1 MKKEQ
6 FIIKNS
12 AGLKL
17 KGELVNYQPGREV
30 VTLVHGFGGFM
41 KEPQF
46 LFLKKYFVWHG
57 YAVCAFD
64 FTNSLGRSQRD
75 FSSIRYETFQEELRL
90 VFNWL
95 KSRGVKHTFA
105 VGHSMGG
112 GLLLEYLAN
121 DNKSSH
127 FISKAALINP
137 FLSGS
142 RPQADL
148 DKRHKWVI
156 RNGEKFFVLKRWFKK
171 LKVPYEY
178 FNRLKS
184 YDLMPLAIQVS
195 SPVLFI
201 VGNLDK
207 TTLAGYSEEFA
218 DQLMV
223 EKRIV
228 KYDNFGHTF
237 FHKSAVKL
245 LPEIS
250 LEIYKWFYSHE

>member
-6 FIIKNS
+6 FIILNS

-17 KGELVNYQPGREV
+17 KGELVNYMPGREV

-46 LFLKKYFVWHG
+46 LFLKQYFVWHG

-64 FTNSLGRSQRD
+64 FTNSLGRSQHD
-75 FSSIRYETFQEELRL
+75 ISSIRYECFQEELRS
-90 VFNWL
+90 VFGWL
-95 KSRGVKHTFA
+95 KYRGINKIFA

-121 DNKSSH
+121 ENKTTR
-127 FISKAALINP
+127 FITKVALINP
-137 FLSGS
+137 FLKGD
-142 RPQADL
+142 RPQTVL
-148 DKRHKWVI
+148 DRKHKWI
-156 RNGEKFFVLKRWFKK
+156 IKNGEKFFVLRRWFKK

-184 YDLMPLAIQVS
+184 YDLMSLAIEVS
-195 SPVLFI
+195 SPVMFI
-201 VGNLDK
+201 LGNLDK
-207 TTLAGYSEEFA
+207 TTPAGFAEEFSS
-218 DQLMV
+218 QVMV
-223 EKRIV
+223 EKKV
-228 KYDNFGHTF
+228 LKYDRLGHTF
-237 FHKSAVKL
+237 FHKSAVEL

-250 LEIYKWFYSHE
+250 LEIYKWFQNNE

>member
-1 MKKEQ
+1 MTKEK
-6 FIIKNS
+6 FIILNS

-17 KGELVNYQPGREV
+17 KGEMVNYQPGREV

-95 KSRGVKHTFA
+95 KSRGVKNTFA

-112 GLLLEYLAN
+112 GLILEYLAN
-121 DNKSSH
+121 DNKSSK

-137 FLSGS
+137 FILGAY
-142 RPQADL
+142 PQVDY
-148 DKRHKWVI
+148 DDEHKWVLK
-156 RNGEKFFVLKRWFKK
+156 NGERFFVLRRWFKK
-171 LKVPYEY
+171 LTVPYEY
-178 FNRLKS
+178 FNTMKS
-184 YDLMPLAIQVS
+184 HDLMPLSIQVS

-201 VGNLDK
+201 LGNYDK
-207 TTLAGYSEEFA
+207 TTPAKITENFA
-218 DQLMV
+218 DQVMV
-223 EKRIV
+223 DKRV
-228 KYDNFGHTF
+228 VRYDQLGHTF
-237 FHKSAVKL
+237 LHKSAVKL

-250 LEIYKWFYSHE
+250 LEIYQWFNQHE